1 MVTKENQR
9 FLLVYEVMN
18 DIVHVIPQV
27 SKMKA
32 YIFNY
37 KIHVHEIML
46 CMIFYKTTR
55 FN

>member
-1 MVTKENQR
+1 MIDGEC
-9 FLLVYEVMN
+9 

-37 KIHVHEIML
+37 KVHVHEIML

>member
-1 MVTKENQR
+1 MDIRKKKQG
-9 FLLVYEVMN
+9 
-18 DIVHVIPQV
+18 IVHVILQV

-37 KIHVHEIML
+37 KIHVHDNML
-46 CMIFYKTTR
+46 CMILYKTTR

>member
-1 MVTKENQR
+1 MVYRNPYKYVTNLINLYKN
-9 FLLVYEVMN
+9 N
-18 DIVHVIPQV
+18 AIVHVIPQV

-46 CMIFYKTTR
+46 CMIFY
-55 FN
+55 

>member
-1 MVTKENQR
+1 MVKR
-9 FLLVYEVMN
+9 AGVLLAN
-18 DIVHVIPQV
+18 LRALVHVMPQV
-27 SKMKA
+27 SKMKV